1 MSDVGLVVLG
11 WSLGLVSAVGA
22 GVVRLLG
29 EHRRKKKMRKVID
42 LFLSGTK
49 LRNRGQG
56 VSLQIENEDWQKE
69 WETWY
74 DRLESTIDEVDP
86 IRGANVTNLVNFP
99 LLNFPNVSPLLQN
112 KLSQLTETLQR
123 LQVFISS

>member
-11 WSLGLVSAVGA
+11 WFLGAVSAAGA
-22 GVVRLLG
+22 EAIRLLG
-29 EHRRKKKMRKVID
+29 EHRCKKKMRKVID

-56 VSLQIENEDWQKE
+56 VNPQIESEDWLKE

>member
-11 WSLGLVSAVGA
+11 WSLGVVTAAGA
-22 GVVRLLG
+22 GAIRWLG
-29 EHRRKKKMRKVID
+29 EHRRKEKMRKVID

-56 VSLQIENEDWQKE
+56 VSAQIESEDWQKK
-69 WETWY
+69 WKTWN

-99 LLNFPNVSPLLQN
+99 LLNFPNVSPQMQH
-112 KLSQLTETLQR
+112 KLSELTETLQR

>member
-11 WSLGLVSAVGA
+11 WFLGVVSAAGA
-22 GVVRLLG
+22 EAIRLLG
-29 EHRRKKKMRKVID
+29 KHQRKKKMQKVID
-42 LFLSGTK
+42 LFVSGTK

-56 VSLQIENEDWQKE
+56 ISPQNESEDWLKE

-74 DRLESTIDEVDP
+74 DRLESTINEVDP

-99 LLNFPNVSPLLQN
+99 LLNFPNVSQLLQY